1 MFHNADAEG
10 MPGKKDEK
18 DEITFEGCEPS
29 MLFREFSAECMELA
43 QTASLPEKR
52 ALYMKMASVWFQI
65 DRKSTRLNSSH
76 R

>member
-52 ALYMKMASVWFQI
+52 ALYMKFAFATSSVAI
-65 DRKSTRLNSSH
+65 LLLAPLR
-76 R
+76 